1 MTANT
6 QSHSR
11 TSPFAKIFDI
21 SFLRLFARASL
32 WFLGVLWLSRV
43 ALALWQWD
51 RVAQTESWQPLIL
64 AALRFDLVLLGMVWV
79 VPLSLTP
86 LSRLHPFL
94 NSIWSRVSVFW
105 ATVVFVLLLFM
116 EMATPAFIAQYDA
129 RPNFLFVE
137 YLHNVQEV
145 GQTLLK
151 AYPWHVFLTA
161 LALPALTWTFWRSV
175 RSTEWS
181 FSVEPV
187 RSLWQVLLA
196 IGWSLLLFSITVLMA
211 RGALGHRPANPAMA
225 AVTADHWVNEW
236 PMPSVYTVAY
246 AMYQNTRNE
255 DGGVAYGSLPEDQAV
270 ALVRE
275 AMGLPM
281 GAFTNP
287 NKPLWHQRSPRLTR
301 QRPMNLVIVLE
312 ESLGVEFVGRLGGLP
327 LTPNLD
333 RLADEGIWF
342 EQIYA
347 TGTRSVRGI
356 EAVIAGFPP
365 TSVEAVVKQPKAQR
379 DFVTVASVLKAQGY
393 DTRFFYGG
401 ESHFDNMRG
410 FFLNNGFSQVLDQND
425 MSNAAFVG
433 TWGASDGDVF
443 NAAHDVMANA
453 PKDRPFMSLI
463 FTSSNHSPFE
473 FPEGQIALYEQPKG
487 TVNNAV
493 KYADHALG
501 AFIAKAKT
509 ADYWRDTLFLV
520 IADHN
525 SRVYGDSDFPVER
538 FHIPA
543 LLLGGPVQAPQKVPM
558 LASQLD
564 ILPTVMG
571 VMGIQTQTPWMG
583 RDLLDPTLSTRLAGR
598 AIMQFDQSQ
607 AYREGD
613 AMVVLFPGA
622 APKTLHLE
630 RGRWVRGP
638 EVPGLVD
645 KALAHALYAK
655 WAYAKGWHQH

>member
-1 MTANT
+1 MSSNVNR
-6 QSHSR
+6 HSER
-11 TSPFAKIFDI
+11 FMSSFDQLVLALKPI
-21 SFLRLFARASL
+21 VWASL
-32 WFLGVLWLSRV
+32 WLLGVLWLSRLG
-43 ALALWQWD
+43 LAIWQWE
-51 RVAQTESWQPLIL
+51 RISQTDAWLLLCL
-64 AALRFDLVLLGMVWV
+64 AALRFDGVLLGMVWV
-79 VPLSLTP
+79 IPLTVLPLSL
-86 LSRLHPFL
+86 LHQRVRAAWVRV
-94 NSIWSRVSVFW
+94 IQVWSGL
-105 ATVVFVLLLFM
+105 VFVLVLFM
-116 EMATPAFIAQYDA
+116 ELASPAFIAQYDA

-145 GQTLLK
+145 GQTLIK
-151 AYPWHVFLTA
+151 AYPWHLSLTA
-161 LALPALTWTFWRSV
+161 LTLPTLTWGFWRFAHSPASNQTVAQPITIARLTWAVGVSV
-175 RSTEWS
+175 
-181 FSVEPV
+181 
-187 RSLWQVLLA
+187 
-196 IGWSLLLFSITVLMA
+196 LLFSVTVLMA

-236 PMPSVYTVAY
+236 AMPSIYTVAY
-246 AMYQNTRNE
+246 AMYQNARNE
-255 DGGVAYGSLPEDQAV
+255 NGGVAYGSLHQDRAV

-275 AMGLPM
+275 TMGLPM
-281 GAFTNP
+281 EAFTNP

-312 ESLGVEFVGRLGGLP
+312 ESLGAEFVGRLGGLP

-333 RLADEGIWF
+333 RLADEGVWF

-379 DFVTVASVLKAQGY
+379 DFVTVASVLRTQGY

-410 FFLNNGFSQVLDQND
+410 FFLNNGFSEVRDQND

-443 NAAHDVMANA
+443 NAAHEVMVKA

-473 FPEGQIALYEQPKG
+473 FPVGQIALYEQPKG

-509 ADYWRDTLFLV
+509 ADYWRDTLFVV

-543 LLLGGPVQAPQKVPM
+543 LLLGGPVKTPQKVPM

-583 RDLLDPTLSTRLAGR
+583 RDLLDPTLSNRLAGR

>member
-1 MTANT
+1 MSANPAH
-6 QSHSR
+6 HSEP
-11 TSPFAKIFDI
+11 SPAAWAA
-21 SFLRLFARASL
+21 LRPWWRASWAL
-32 WFLGVLWLSRV
+32 LGVLWLSRLG
-43 ALALWQWD
+43 LALWQWE
-51 RVAQTESWQPLIL
+51 RVAQTEAWVPLIL
-64 AALRFDLVLLGMVWV
+64 AALRFDGVLLGMLWLMPATLGPVMA
-79 VPLSLTP
+79 
-86 LSRLHPFL
+86 LHPGTRQW
-94 NSIWSRVSVFW
+94 WSRVTLWWLTCVF
-105 ATVVFVLLLFM
+105 ALVLFM
-116 EMATPAFIAQYDA
+116 EMASPAFIAQYDA

-151 AYPWHVFLTA
+151 AYPWHLLLTGVT
-161 LALPALTWTFWRSV
+161 LPAFIWGFWRSV
-175 RSTEWS
+175 
-181 FSVEPV
+181 
-187 RSLWQVLLA
+187 SLAATAPACGKPINTARVLWAVCLSA
-196 IGWSLLLFSITVLMA
+196 LLFIVTVLMA

-236 PMPSVYTVAY
+236 PMPSLYTVAY
-246 AMYQNTRNE
+246 AMYQNARNE
-255 DGGVAYGSLPEDQAV
+255 DGGVAYGALPEERV
-270 ALVRE
+270 LALVRE
-275 AMGLPM
+275 ATGLP
-281 GAFTNP
+281 ATVFTEP
-287 NKPLWHQRSPRLTR
+287 NKPLWHLRSPRLKR
-301 QRPMNLVIVLE
+301 QRPVNLVIVLE
-312 ESLGVEFVGRLGGLP
+312 ESLGAEFVGRLGGLP

-342 EQIYA
+342 EQLYA

-356 EAVIAGFPP
+356 EAVVAGFPP

-379 DFVTVASVLKAQGY
+379 DFVTVASVLNAQGY

-443 NAAHDVMANA
+443 NAAHEVMAKA

-473 FPEGQIALYEQPKG
+473 FPEGQIELYEQPKG

-509 ADYWRDTLFLV
+509 ADYWRDTVFLV

-543 LLLGGPVQAPQKVPM
+543 LLLGGPVQTPQKVPM
-558 LASQLD
+558 LGSQLD

-571 VMGIQTQTPWMG
+571 VMGIETQTPWMG

-630 RGRWVRGP
+630 QGRWVRGP